1 MPKKQDSKIKLSI
14 AGFFFLSAVRFF
26 RHRYPFAYKWLGGH
40 VGCLGDKAWRDPPS
54 TPHCGLLGNKALPF
68 LLSTTNS
75 KKKNASAPFRY
86 WERPDS

>member
-1 MPKKQDSKIKLSI
+1 
-14 AGFFFLSAVRFF
+14 LSAVRFF

-75 KKKNASAPFRY
+75 KKRMPLPHLGTGRDPIVDDRLSQP
-86 WERPDS
+86 